1 MRGKKGMTGGKRVER
16 EEEKNVCPNV
26 DPCLANWLLNLD
38 FYYYLL
44 LSFYSLLFVPT
55 ESKIRTHYSKN
66 INITIVQPLHSLQL
80 YWRPALSIPSRS
92 KQGGKWAA
100 WPTARD
106 SSEPG
111 TRRRSRTRR
120 GPSGRGHPDSSC
132 PTGSG
137 WTLIRNKAKLMVWM
151 RPECLVHTLENVLLV
166 HDNVK
171 CIYVPINVFD
181 WRLSSLNLGNSPHR

>member
-1 MRGKKGMTGGKRVER
+1 MGAGEAMAFT
-16 EEEKNVCPNV
+16 
-26 DPCLANWLLNLD
+26 
-38 FYYYLL
+38 
-44 LSFYSLLFVPT
+44 
-55 ESKIRTHYSKN
+55 
-66 INITIVQPLHSLQL
+66 ITIVQPLHSFHF
-80 YWRPALSIPSRS
+80 YWRPALSTPSRS

-111 TRRRSRTRR
+111 TRTRSPTRR
-120 GPSGRGHPDSSC
+120 GPSGRGHPDSSS

-137 WTLIRNKAKLMVWM
+137 WTLIWNKAKLKVWM

-171 CIYVPINVFD
+171 CIYVSINIFY
-181 WRLSSLNLGNSPHR
+181 LASSGVYLVWTWVIALIDRIHREKLL